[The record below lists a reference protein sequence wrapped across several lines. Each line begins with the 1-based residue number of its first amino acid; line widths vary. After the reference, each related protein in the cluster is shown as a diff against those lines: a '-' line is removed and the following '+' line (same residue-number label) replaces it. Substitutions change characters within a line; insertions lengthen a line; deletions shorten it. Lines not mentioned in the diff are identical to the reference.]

1 MNIIKFNPIASDIIA
16 TAGFDFLI
24 KIWNLTT
31 NSEVAVLEVN
41 ILSNS
46 LLMLFQRESFRLK
59 VHIILNRKSL
69 INLDQS
75 YVFVF
80 KFLP

>member
-1 MNIIKFNPIASDIIA
+1 MNIIKFNPIASDIVA

-46 LLMLFQRESFRLK
+46 LLMLFRRESFRLK